1 MVAMGNIGHKLVVM
15 ADGMMVAM
23 GMLGHGVVVWKM
35 GWWWPSGQL
44 AVRWRQPEMVMG
56 KAMAPQ

>member
-1 MVAMGNIGHKLVVM
+1 M
-15 ADGMMVAM
+15 ANGMMVAM